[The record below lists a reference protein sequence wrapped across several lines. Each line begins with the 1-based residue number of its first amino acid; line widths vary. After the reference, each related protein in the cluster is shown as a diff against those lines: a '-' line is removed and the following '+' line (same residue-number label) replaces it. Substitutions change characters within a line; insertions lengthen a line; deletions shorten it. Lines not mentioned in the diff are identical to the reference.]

1 MVPGILQTLR
11 CWLFHGTSFDAAATW
26 RYEVWCGPQ
35 INSTD
40 GVFQR
45 FFDVRCLC
53 NNDLRPCA
61 PWAGFSMIYCAC
73 RSGWYCHWAADGM
86 ESLNKNCGRIM
97 FGTLFLKEFKV
108 PNCCFLQ
115 RLELFPLEFTRPKTI
130 FALIWRAPMLARSM
144 VRGSIWQKMSA
155 SQHLSH
161 TMKCERFAALT
172 KSTWYLKYPKMN
184 WNPSYLNSSVTCWDR
199 NLNSK
204 MTNIYDYDSYDMMA
218 IFSRV
223 FQPFKGVYH
232 PGLMNMAKVLVAQ
245 RKKNSSD
252 HLRDLR

>member
-1 MVPGILQTLR
+1 MCAPDQQHRWV
-11 CWLFHGTSFDAAATW
+11 FS
-26 RYEVWCGPQ
+26 EVFYVC
-35 INSTD
+35 
-40 GVFQR
+40 
-45 FFDVRCLC
+45 CLC
-53 NNDLRPCA
+53 NNDPRPYA
-61 PWAGFSMIYCAC
+61 PWAGSSMIYCAC
-73 RSGWYCHWAADGM
+73 RSGWYCHWAAYGM
-86 ESLNKNCGRIM
+86 ESLNKNSGKIV

-115 RLELFPLEFTRPKTI
+115 RLEWFPLEFARPKTI

-172 KSTWYLKYPKMN
+172 KSTWYLKYRKVN
-184 WNPSYLNSSVTCWDR
+184 WNLSYLNSSVTCWDR

-204 MTNIYDYDSYDMMA
+204 MTNIYDYDSYDMMT

-252 HLRDLR
+252 HLQDLR